1 MSAVDRRVPPVA
13 LSDQVPGP
21 RPAWPLFLL
30 HLAALLVL
38 GNVLLA
44 LMFKAVFPFHR
55 GWPLEPFVG
64 VSVVLVLGVLA
75 VAAWEGWRLR
85 RQGSQGLAVRLG
97 GLEVRDSG
105 DALYRRLLN
114 VIDEVALA
122 AGQPVPRV
130 FVLRHEPGINVLM
143 AGWLP
148 ADASL
153 CVTQGALNRLNRGEL
168 QGLVAQAFAR
178 LSLRHGPTDRQVLAM
193 VKGLSCVHDAGR
205 SLMAPDPEG
214 RVASWAW
221 GVGAL
226 LAAVGW
232 PGWVAGRLLP
242 MTIFREMDVRCD
254 ARATHLTRDI
264 DGLGRVLR
272 KLMHERQS
280 EVDGFVHP
288 GADALAVLWLH
299 LPGAAGWL
307 SGHPPLS
314 ERVMRLYGALL
325 PPLPTPALIEM
336 KDAVLEP
343 RMALEDSA
351 FRASG
356 VAGDSEPAS
365 LPPRMP
371 ARLITPPGLS
381 AEATE
386 ALGRLR
392 ALSGPLQRRL
402 ALLAFM
408 VRPGQQA
415 EEGFWREQSFGH
427 PWAPGILRDV
437 QALPP
442 AWRVPEYERLLG
454 QLAYES
460 LSSRRDLVISLRNLL
475 KADGRV
481 SAMDRLWWLVARHR
495 MGEVAAGAPLGLI
508 RPITGQGR
516 DLSQLSEDER
526 QHVAIFSA
534 YLARLVPVVVPKGP
548 PEGTGRAWF
557 RGVMRRCG
565 VPADQLPD
573 CVPPGADE
581 LIHALAGV
589 QELSWSI
596 RPQLLRAWVEEAL
609 NHSPGGLMRI
619 EAANAL
625 RLVAGLLD
633 SPLPPALASQ
643 FPKA

>member
-1 MSAVDRRVPPVA
+1 V
-13 LSDQVPGP
+13 
-21 RPAWPLFLL
+21 FLL
-30 HLAALLVL
+30 HLLVLLVL

-44 LMFKAVFPFHR
+44 LLFKAVFPFQR
-55 GWPLEPFVG
+55 GWPLPLFVG
-64 VSVVLVLGVLA
+64 WSAVLLLA
-75 VAAWEGWRLR
+75 VMAVTFHERWRLKR
-85 RQGSQGLAVRLG
+85 HGSQALAARLG
-97 GLEVRDSG
+97 GVEVRDSG

-130 FVLRHEPGINVLM
+130 FVLPDEPGINVLM
-143 AGWLP
+143 AGWQP
-148 ADASL
+148 AEASL

-168 QGLVAQAFAR
+168 QGLVAHAFAR
-178 LSLRHGPTDRQVLAM
+178 LALRHGRTDQQVVAM
-193 VKGLSCVHDAGR
+193 VRGLSWLHDAGR
-205 SLMAPDPEG
+205 GLMAPDREG
-214 RVASWAW
+214 HVRPGWWSL
-221 GVGAL
+221 GAL
-226 LAAVGW
+226 MAAAGW
-232 PGWVAGRLLP
+232 PGWVTGRLLP
-242 MTIFREMDVRCD
+242 MSIFRELDVRCD

-280 EVDGFVHP
+280 EVDGFRHP

-343 RMALEDSA
+343 RMALDDSA

-356 VAGDSEPAS
+356 IAGDSEPAVS
-365 LPPRMP
+365 VPPRVP

-381 AEATE
+381 PEATE

-408 VRPGQQA
+408 VRPGQPA
-415 EEGFWREQSFGH
+415 EESFWREQSFGH

-526 QHVAIFSA
+526 LHVAIFSA

-557 RGVMRRCG
+557 HGVMRRCG
-565 VPADQLPD
+565 VPADQVPA